1 MEYIGL
7 TAGVITILI
16 TFFGFY
22 MAMKK
27 ELRKNSE
34 HSLET
39 SLVEEKRH
47 SSHEQRF
54 LLLEERVSH
63 MNLIISSK
71 LDEINKNLYSL
82 YELVIEHIKDE

>member
-7 TAGVITILI
+7 TAGVITLLI
-16 TFFGFY
+16 SFFGFY
-22 MAMKK
+22 LAMKK

-34 HSLET
+34 RSLET
-39 SLVEEKRH
+39 SLEEEKRH
-47 SSHEQRF
+47 SAHEKRF
-54 LLLEERVSH
+54 LLLGQRVSQ

-71 LDEINKNLYSL
+71 LDEINKNLNSL